1 VYRELEVL
9 QTFDE
14 SISRSELEAAVDLSP
29 EDIEEAIEHLVAKDA
44 VAVEDDVIVRKSTN
58 L

>member
-1 VYRELEVL
+1 LEV
-9 QTFDE
+9 
-14 SISRSELEAAVDLSP
+14 AVDLSP
-29 EDIEEAIEHLVAKDA
+29 EDVDEAIEHLAEKDV

>member
-1 VYRELEVL
+1 
-9 QTFDE
+9 
-14 SISRSELEAAVDLSP
+14 LEAAVDLSP
-29 EDIEEAIEHLVAKDA
+29 EDIEEAIEHLEEKDA